1 MRSGKSRFEF
11 LLIQNLNLN
20 MISNPQRK
28 KSNKNKDEMNR
39 RRGVVREGDSSNK
52 HRQVGIPS
60 KARKEGIPSKARKDS
75 RKNIYVRTA

>member
-1 MRSGKSRFEF
+1 MDVNYFHNNEKSRFEF

-28 KSNKNKDEMNR
+28 KSNKNKDQMSR

-52 HRQVGIPS
+52 RRQL
-60 KARKEGIPSKARKDS
+60 GIPSKARKDS
-75 RKNIYVRTA
+75 RKNIYVLPKCNA

>member
-1 MRSGKSRFEF
+1 
-11 LLIQNLNLN
+11 

-52 HRQVGIPS
+52 HRQL
-60 KARKEGIPSKARKDS
+60 GIPSKARKDS
-75 RKNIYVRTA
+75 RKNI